1 MCVCEASSTAF
12 PLSASTSSL
21 RLCCEASLLSCPAVG
36 RQNSRILG
44 SWLAGLVSVV
54 LGSQVFSLGLYSL
67 LLWSW
72 GLLTW
77 TEPHHWY
84 PGAFQLVDGPWWEFL
99 SLPNCMTQLA
109 YWVPLLPQIQLSF
122 SLESIGWCMQ
132 LLYLKN
138 KLNMGDILVQG
149 FNQDGYLSKWEEEKK
164 MMRNNLWNRLNS
176 RLRQVN
182 FIILLFS
189 EMGHTVGIWN
199 SSIYLRVNIKCIL
212 VVGQVKYFFSF
223 Y

>member
-1 MCVCEASSTAF
+1 MCVCEGSFTAF
-12 PLSASTSSL
+12 PLSAATPSL
-21 RLCCEASLLSCPAVG
+21 HLSCEASLLSCPAVG

-77 TEPHHWY
+77 IEPHHWY

-122 SLESIGWCMQ
+122 SLESMQ

-138 KLNMGDILVQG
+138 KLNMGDILAQG
-149 FNQDGYLSKWEEEKK
+149 FNQDGYLSKRRGKK
-164 MMRNNLWNRLNS
+164 WPETTCEIGWTSKLYNPLVLRNGSYCRN
-176 RLRQVN
+176 
-182 FIILLFS
+182 
-189 EMGHTVGIWN
+189 M
-199 SSIYLRVNIKCIL
+199 K
-212 VVGQVKYFFSF
+212 
-223 Y
+223 